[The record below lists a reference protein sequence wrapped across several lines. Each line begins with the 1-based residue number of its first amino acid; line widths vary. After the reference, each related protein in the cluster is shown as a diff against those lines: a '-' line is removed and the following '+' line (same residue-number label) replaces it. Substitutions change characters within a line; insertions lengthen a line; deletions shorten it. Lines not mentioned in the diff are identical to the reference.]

1 MHVDG
6 FRFDLASTLAR
17 ELHEVDRLGAFFDII
32 HQDPVLSQV
41 KLIAEP
47 WDLGEGGYQV
57 GNFPILWA
65 EWNAAYRDT
74 VRRFWKGDGNQVGGL
89 AFRLTGSSDLY
100 EWGGRRPHASI
111 NYVTAHDGFTL
122 HDLVSYNEKHN
133 AANGEGNQDG
143 SHENMSWNCGVEGP
157 TDDPAILAL
166 RARQQRNFLATLF
179 LSQGVPML
187 LAGDE
192 LGRTQRGN
200 NNAYCQDNELSWVD
214 WTLDRPRREFLAF
227 TRRLIQVF
235 HQHPVL
241 RRRKFFHGRQIR
253 GAAAQDLAWFRP
265 DGQEMSDDDWH
276 DPQARCLGL
285 RLAGDAIEEVDA
297 RGSHIVDDTL
307 LLLLN
312 AHHEP
317 VTFVLPTYRPPVRWE
332 VVLDTRNT
340 TGKHQL
346 RFVSGGKLYELGARS
361 LALFRHRDKS
371 LQRGA

>member
-1 MHVDG
+1 
-6 FRFDLASTLAR
+6 
-17 ELHEVDRLGAFFDII
+17 
-32 HQDPVLSQV
+32 
-41 KLIAEP
+41 
-47 WDLGEGGYQV
+47 
-57 GNFPILWA
+57 
-65 EWNAAYRDT
+65 
-74 VRRFWKGDGNQVGGL
+74 
-89 AFRLTGSSDLY
+89 
-100 EWGGRRPHASI
+100 
-111 NYVTAHDGFTL
+111 
-122 HDLVSYNEKHN
+122 
-133 AANGEGNQDG
+133 
-143 SHENMSWNCGVEGP
+143 VEGP

-192 LGRTQRGN
+192 LGRTQQGN

-253 GAAAQDLAWFRP
+253 GSEVQDLAWLRP
-265 DGQEMSDDDWH
+265 DGQEMSDDDWR
-276 DPQARCLGL
+276 DSEARYLGL
-285 RLAGDAIEEVDA
+285 QLAGDAIEEVDA
-297 RGSHIVDDTL
+297 RGHRIVDDTL
-307 LLLLN
+307 LILLN

-317 VTFVLPTYRPPVRWE
+317 VTFLLPTSRPPVRWE

-361 LALFRHRDKS
+361 LALFRHRDNS
-371 LQRGA
+371 VQRGA